1 MPFQGLLFNLCMKSN
16 LSFYIGMRYA
26 LSKRK
31 EGFLSFISGF
41 SFFAMAIGVMTLI
54 VVLSVMN
61 GFDSEIKNR
70 LLNVIPHITLT
81 DRDGMSAE
89 QINRL
94 SARLAKTNP
103 QIKSIT
109 PYLESHAILAAE
121 NSQQAVMIRGISDS
135 WASADLLK
143 AKMLI
148 GSIDDLQP
156 RQFGILLGSQLIRQ
170 LGVSIGDQVEL
181 ILPILSVTPL
191 GAFPRSKRMTV
202 MGVFEVGA
210 QVDATTA
217 FIHELDT
224 RLLLRYQDAYPGL
237 QIQLHDAFAADAI
250 VQEMA
255 ETSSSGLDSQS
266 WTAQMSTLF
275 QAMRMEKTVVGLL
288 LSVIIAVAA
297 FNIIACLVLMVAD
310 KRKDIAVLRTLGARS
325 DQIVKLFIIQ
335 GSIIGILGALF
346 GLIVGCIVALSIGD
360 IVSAIESF
368 TGQSLFDPSIYM
380 ISALPSKLLLND
392 VLIVLF
398 GATLT
403 SLLAT
408 IYPAWRAGQ
417 ILPAEAFRYDQ

>member
-1 MPFQGLLFNLCMKSN
+1 VPLLGLLFNLCMKSN

-61 GFDSEIKNR
+61 GFDREIKHR

-81 DRDGMSAE
+81 DRNGLSAQ
-89 QINRL
+89 QINQL
-94 SARLAKTNP
+94 SSQLAQASPK
-103 QIKSIT
+103 ISSIT
-109 PYLESHAILAAE
+109 PHLENHAMLAAE
-121 NSQQAVMIRGISDS
+121 NRQQAVVVRGISDS
-135 WASADLLK
+135 WPSAELLGDN
-143 AKMLI
+143 MLI
-148 GSIDDLQP
+148 GSVDDLQP

-170 LGVSIGDQVEL
+170 LGLSIGDQVEL
-181 ILPILSVTPL
+181 ILPTLSVTPL
-191 GAFPRSKRMTV
+191 GVFPRLKRMTV
-202 MGVFEVGA
+202 LGVFEVGA

-217 FIHELDT
+217 YIHEMDA
-224 RLLLRYQDAYPGL
+224 RLLMRYQDTYPGI
-237 QIQLHDAFAADAI
+237 QIQLYDPFAVDKI
-250 VQEMA
+250 LEELA
-255 ETSSSGLDSQS
+255 EILPSTLEKQS

-288 LSVIIAVAA
+288 LSVVIAVAA
-297 FNIIACLVLMVAD
+297 FNIIACLVLMVAN

-335 GSIIGILGALF
+335 GSAIGILGALF
-346 GLIVGCIVALSIGD
+346 GLIAGCIVALSIGD
-360 IVSAIESF
+360 IISFVESI

-392 VLIVLF
+392 VLMVVI

-417 ILPAEAFRYDQ
+417 ILPAEALRYDQ

>member
-1 MPFQGLLFNLCMKSN
+1 MPLLGLLFNLCMKSN

-61 GFDSEIKNR
+61 GFDREIKHR

-81 DRDGMSAE
+81 DRNGLSAQ
-89 QINRL
+89 QINQL
-94 SARLAKTNP
+94 SSQLAQASPK
-103 QIKSIT
+103 ISSIT
-109 PYLESHAILAAE
+109 PHLENHAMLAAE
-121 NSQQAVMIRGISDS
+121 NRQQAVVVRGISDS
-135 WASADLLK
+135 WPSAELLGDN
-143 AKMLI
+143 MLI
-148 GSIDDLQP
+148 GSVDDLQP

-170 LGVSIGDQVEL
+170 LGLSIGDQVEL
-181 ILPILSVTPL
+181 ILPTLSVTPL
-191 GAFPRSKRMTV
+191 GVFPRLKRMTV
-202 MGVFEVGA
+202 LGVFEVGA

-217 FIHELDT
+217 YIHEMDA
-224 RLLLRYQDAYPGL
+224 RLLMRYQDTYPGI
-237 QIQLHDAFAADAI
+237 QIQLYDPFAVDKI
-250 VQEMA
+250 LEELA
-255 ETSSSGLDSQS
+255 EILPSTLEKQS

-288 LSVIIAVAA
+288 LSVVIAVAA
-297 FNIIACLVLMVAD
+297 FNIIACLVLMVAN

-335 GSIIGILGALF
+335 GSAIGILGALF
-346 GLIVGCIVALSIGD
+346 GLIAGCIVALSIGD
-360 IVSAIESF
+360 IISFVESI

-392 VLIVLF
+392 VLMVVI

-417 ILPAEAFRYDQ
+417 ILPAEALRYDQ

>member
-1 MPFQGLLFNLCMKSN
+1 MPFLGLLFNLCMKSN

-61 GFDSEIKNR
+61 GFDREIKNR

-81 DRDGMSAE
+81 DPNGLTTE
-89 QINRL
+89 QINHL
-94 SARLAKTNP
+94 SSKLREVNP
-103 QIKSIT
+103 QIRSIS
-109 PYLESHAILAAE
+109 PYVENHAMLAAD
-121 NSQQAVMIRGISDS
+121 NRQQAVVIRGISHLWS
-135 WASADLLK
+135 SADLLRD
-143 AKMLI
+143 KMLM
-148 GSIDDLQP
+148 GAVDDLQP
-156 RQFGILLGSQLIRQ
+156 RQFGILLGSQLMRQ
-170 LGVSIGDQVEL
+170 LGLSIGDQVEL
-181 ILPILSVTPL
+181 ILPTLSVTPV
-191 GAFPRSKRMTV
+191 GAFPRLKRMTV
-202 MGVFEVGA
+202 LGVFEVGA
-210 QVDATTA
+210 QVDSTTA
-217 FIHELDT
+217 YIHELDA
-224 RLLLRYQDAYPGL
+224 RLLMRYQNTYPG
-237 QIQLHDAFAADAI
+237 IQLQLNDPFDADKVSNQVAAI
-250 VQEMA
+250 LPS
-255 ETSSSGLDSQS
+255 TLDRQS
-266 WTAQMSTLF
+266 WTAEMSTLF

-335 GSIIGILGALF
+335 GSAIGILGAFF
-346 GLIVGCIVALSIGD
+346 GLIVGCLVALFIGD
-360 IVSAIESF
+360 IIAFVESI

-380 ISALPSKLLLND
+380 ISVLPSKLLLND
-392 VLIVLF
+392 VLMVVF
-398 GATLT
+398 GASLT

-417 ILPAEAFRYDQ
+417 ILPAEALRYDQ

>member
-1 MPFQGLLFNLCMKSN
+1 VPLLGLLFNLCMKSN

-61 GFDSEIKNR
+61 GFDREIKHR

-81 DRDGMSAE
+81 DRNGLSAQ
-89 QINRL
+89 QINQL
-94 SARLAKTNP
+94 SSQLAQASPK
-103 QIKSIT
+103 ISSIT
-109 PYLESHAILAAE
+109 PHLENHAMLAAE
-121 NSQQAVMIRGISDS
+121 NRQQAVVVRGISDS
-135 WASADLLK
+135 WPSAELLGDN
-143 AKMLI
+143 MLI
-148 GSIDDLQP
+148 GSVDDLQP

-170 LGVSIGDQVEL
+170 LGLSIGDQVEL
-181 ILPILSVTPL
+181 ILPTLSVTPL
-191 GAFPRSKRMTV
+191 GVFPRLKRMTV
-202 MGVFEVGA
+202 LGVFEVGA

-217 FIHELDT
+217 YIHEMDA
-224 RLLLRYQDAYPGL
+224 RLLMRYQDTYPGI
-237 QIQLHDAFAADAI
+237 QIQLYDPFAVDKI
-250 VQEMA
+250 LEELA
-255 ETSSSGLDSQS
+255 EILPSTLEKQS

-288 LSVIIAVAA
+288 LSVVIAVAA
-297 FNIIACLVLMVAD
+297 FNIIACLVLMVAN

-335 GSIIGILGALF
+335 GSAIGVLGALF
-346 GLIVGCIVALSIGD
+346 GLIAGCIVALSIGD
-360 IVSAIESF
+360 IISFVESI

-392 VLIVLF
+392 VLMVVI

-417 ILPAEAFRYDQ
+417 ILPAEALRYDQ

>member
-1 MPFQGLLFNLCMKSN
+1 MPLLGLLFNLCMKSN

-61 GFDSEIKNR
+61 GFDREIKHR

-81 DRDGMSAE
+81 DRNGLSAQ
-89 QINRL
+89 QINQL
-94 SARLAKTNP
+94 SSQLAQASPK
-103 QIKSIT
+103 ISSIT
-109 PYLESHAILAAE
+109 PHLENHAMLAAE
-121 NSQQAVMIRGISDS
+121 NRQQAVVVRGISDS
-135 WASADLLK
+135 WPSAELLGDN
-143 AKMLI
+143 MLI
-148 GSIDDLQP
+148 GSVDDLQP

-170 LGVSIGDQVEL
+170 LGLSIGDQVEL
-181 ILPILSVTPL
+181 ILPTLSVTPL
-191 GAFPRSKRMTV
+191 GVFPRLKRMTV
-202 MGVFEVGA
+202 LGVFEVGA

-217 FIHELDT
+217 YIHEMDA
-224 RLLLRYQDAYPGL
+224 RLLMRYQDTYPGI
-237 QIQLHDAFAADAI
+237 QIQLYDPFAVDKI
-250 VQEMA
+250 LEELA
-255 ETSSSGLDSQS
+255 EILPSTLEKQS

-288 LSVIIAVAA
+288 LSVVIAVAA
-297 FNIIACLVLMVAD
+297 FNIIACLVLMVAN

-335 GSIIGILGALF
+335 GSAIGVLGALF
-346 GLIVGCIVALSIGD
+346 GLIAGCIVALFIGD
-360 IVSAIESF
+360 IISFVESI

-392 VLIVLF
+392 VLMVVI
-398 GATLT
+398 GATLS

-417 ILPAEAFRYDQ
+417 ILPAEALRYDQ

>member
-1 MPFQGLLFNLCMKSN
+1 MPLLGLLFNLCMKSN

-61 GFDSEIKNR
+61 GFDREIKHR

-81 DRDGMSAE
+81 DRNGLSAQ
-89 QINRL
+89 QINQL
-94 SARLAKTNP
+94 SSQLAQASPK
-103 QIKSIT
+103 ISSIT
-109 PYLESHAILAAE
+109 PHLENHAMLAAE
-121 NSQQAVMIRGISDS
+121 NRQQAVVVRGISDS
-135 WASADLLK
+135 WPSAELLGDN
-143 AKMLI
+143 MLI
-148 GSIDDLQP
+148 GSVDDLQP

-170 LGVSIGDQVEL
+170 LGLSIGDQVEL
-181 ILPILSVTPL
+181 ILPTLSVTPL
-191 GAFPRSKRMTV
+191 GVFPRLKRMTV
-202 MGVFEVGA
+202 LGVFEVGA

-217 FIHELDT
+217 YIHEVDA
-224 RLLLRYQDAYPGL
+224 RLLMRYQDTYPGI
-237 QIQLHDAFAADAI
+237 QIQLYDPFAVDKI
-250 VQEMA
+250 LEELA
-255 ETSSSGLDSQS
+255 EILPSTLEKQP

-288 LSVIIAVAA
+288 LSVVIAVAA
-297 FNIIACLVLMVAD
+297 FNIIACLVLMVAN

-335 GSIIGILGALF
+335 GSAIGILGALF
-346 GLIVGCIVALSIGD
+346 GLIAGCIVALFIGD
-360 IVSAIESF
+360 IISFVESI

-392 VLIVLF
+392 VLMVVI

-417 ILPAEAFRYDQ
+417 ILPAEALRYDQ

>member
-1 MPFQGLLFNLCMKSN
+1 VPLLGLLFNLCMKSN

-26 LSKRK
+26 FSKRK

-41 SFFAMAIGVMTLI
+41 SFFAMALGVMTLI

-61 GFDSEIKNR
+61 GFDREIKNR
-70 LLNVIPHITLT
+70 LLNVIPHITIT
-81 DRDGMSAE
+81 DHDGLSTD

-94 SARLAKTNP
+94 SFQLAQANP
-103 QIKSIT
+103 QIRSIT
-109 PYLESHAILAAE
+109 PHLENHAILAAD
-121 NSQQAVMIRGISDS
+121 NRQQAVVVRGISDS
-135 WASADLLK
+135 WASADLLRD
-143 AKMLI
+143 KMLI

-170 LGVSIGDQVEL
+170 LGLSIGDQVEL
-181 ILPILSVTPL
+181 ILPKLSVTPL
-191 GAFPRSKRMTV
+191 GAFPRLKRMTV
-202 MGVFEVGA
+202 LGVFEVGA
-210 QVDATTA
+210 QVDTTTA
-217 FIHELDT
+217 YIHELDA
-224 RLLLRYQDAYPGL
+224 RLLMRYQDTYPGL
-237 QIQLHDAFAADAI
+237 QIQLHDAFSADAI
-250 VQEMA
+250 IEQLA
-255 ETSSSGLDSQS
+255 ETLPVSLDRQS
-266 WTAQMSTLF
+266 WTSQMSTLF

-335 GSIIGILGALF
+335 GSAIGILGALF

-360 IVSAIESF
+360 IVSFVESI

-380 ISALPSKLLLND
+380 ISALPSKLLLDD
-392 VLIVLF
+392 VLMVVF

-417 ILPAEAFRYDQ
+417 ILPAEALRYDQ

>member
-1 MPFQGLLFNLCMKSN
+1 VPLLGLLFNLCMKSN

-26 LSKRK
+26 FSKRK

-41 SFFAMAIGVMTLI
+41 SFFAMALGVMTLI

-61 GFDSEIKNR
+61 GFDREIKNR
-70 LLNVIPHITLT
+70 LLNVIPHITIT
-81 DRDGMSAE
+81 DHDGLSTD

-94 SARLAKTNP
+94 SFQLAQANP
-103 QIKSIT
+103 QIRSIT
-109 PYLESHAILAAE
+109 PHLENHAMLAAD
-121 NSQQAVMIRGISDS
+121 NRQQAGVVRGISDS
-135 WASADLLK
+135 WASADLLRD
-143 AKMLI
+143 KMLI

-170 LGVSIGDQVEL
+170 LGLSIGDQVEL
-181 ILPILSVTPL
+181 ILPKLSVTPL
-191 GAFPRSKRMTV
+191 GAFPRLKRMTV
-202 MGVFEVGA
+202 LGVFEVGA
-210 QVDATTA
+210 QVDTTTA
-217 FIHELDT
+217 YIHELDA
-224 RLLLRYQDAYPGL
+224 RLLMRYQDTYPGL
-237 QIQLHDAFAADAI
+237 QIQLHDAFSADAI
-250 VQEMA
+250 IEQLA
-255 ETSSSGLDSQS
+255 ETLPVSLDRQS
-266 WTAQMSTLF
+266 WTSQMSTLF

-335 GSIIGILGALF
+335 GSAIGILGALF

-360 IVSAIESF
+360 IVSFVESI

-380 ISALPSKLLLND
+380 ISALPSKLLLDD
-392 VLIVLF
+392 VLMVVF

-417 ILPAEAFRYDQ
+417 ILPAEALRYDQ

>member
-1 MPFQGLLFNLCMKSN
+1 M
-16 LSFYIGMRYA
+16 
-26 LSKRK
+26 
-31 EGFLSFISGF
+31 SFISGF

-61 GFDSEIKNR
+61 GFDREIKHR

-81 DRDGMSAE
+81 DRNGLSTQ
-89 QINRL
+89 QIDQL
-94 SARLAKTNP
+94 SAQLAQASPK
-103 QIKSIT
+103 ISSIT
-109 PYLESHAILAAE
+109 PHLENHAMLAAE
-121 NSQQAVMIRGISDS
+121 NRQQAVVVRGISDS
-135 WASADLLK
+135 WPSAELLGDN
-143 AKMLI
+143 MLI
-148 GSIDDLQP
+148 GSVDDLQP

-170 LGVSIGDQVEL
+170 LGLSIGDQVEL
-181 ILPILSVTPL
+181 ILPTLSVTPL
-191 GAFPRSKRMTV
+191 GVFPRLKRMTV
-202 MGVFEVGA
+202 LGVFEVGA

-217 FIHELDT
+217 YIHEMDA
-224 RLLLRYQDAYPGL
+224 RLLMRYQDTYPGI
-237 QIQLHDAFAADAI
+237 QIQLYDPFAVDKI
-250 VQEMA
+250 LEELA
-255 ETSSSGLDSQS
+255 EILPSTLEKQS

-288 LSVIIAVAA
+288 LSVVIAVAA
-297 FNIIACLVLMVAD
+297 FNIIACLVLMVAN

-335 GSIIGILGALF
+335 GSAIGILGALF
-346 GLIVGCIVALSIGD
+346 GLIAGCIVALFIGD
-360 IVSAIESF
+360 IISFVESI

-392 VLIVLF
+392 VLMVVI

-417 ILPAEAFRYDQ
+417 ILPAEALRYDQ

>member
-1 MPFQGLLFNLCMKSN
+1 
-16 LSFYIGMRYA
+16 MRYA

-61 GFDSEIKNR
+61 GFDREIKHR

-81 DRDGMSAE
+81 DRNGLSAQ
-89 QINRL
+89 QINQL
-94 SARLAKTNP
+94 SSQLAQASPK
-103 QIKSIT
+103 ISSIT
-109 PYLESHAILAAE
+109 PHLENHAMLAAE
-121 NSQQAVMIRGISDS
+121 NRQQAVVVRGISDS
-135 WASADLLK
+135 WPSAELLGDN
-143 AKMLI
+143 MLI
-148 GSIDDLQP
+148 GSVDDLQP

-170 LGVSIGDQVEL
+170 LGLSIGDQVEL
-181 ILPILSVTPL
+181 ILPTLSVTPL
-191 GAFPRSKRMTV
+191 GVFPRLKRMTV
-202 MGVFEVGA
+202 LGVFEVGA

-217 FIHELDT
+217 YIHEVDA
-224 RLLLRYQDAYPGL
+224 RLLMRYQDTYPGI
-237 QIQLHDAFAADAI
+237 QIQLYDPFAVDKI
-250 VQEMA
+250 LEELA
-255 ETSSSGLDSQS
+255 EILPSTLEKQS

-288 LSVIIAVAA
+288 LSVVIAVAA
-297 FNIIACLVLMVAD
+297 FNIIACLVLMVAN

-335 GSIIGILGALF
+335 GSAIGILGALF
-346 GLIVGCIVALSIGD
+346 GLIAGCIVALFIGD
-360 IVSAIESF
+360 IISFVESI

-392 VLIVLF
+392 VLMVVI

-417 ILPAEAFRYDQ
+417 ILPAEALRYDQ

>member
-1 MPFQGLLFNLCMKSN
+1 VPLLGLLFNLCMKSN

-61 GFDSEIKNR
+61 GFDREIKNR
-70 LLNVIPHITLT
+70 LLNVVPHITIT
-81 DRDGMSAE
+81 DPNNLSVD
-89 QINRL
+89 QIDTL
-94 SARLAKTNP
+94 SSQLAQAIP

-109 PYLESHAILAAE
+109 PHLENHAMLAK
-121 NSQQAVMIRGISDS
+121 NNRQRAVVVRGMSDS
-135 WASADLLK
+135 WATADLIGD
-143 AKMLI
+143 KMLV
-148 GSIDDLQP
+148 GSVDDLQP
-156 RQFGILLGSQLIRQ
+156 RQFGILLGSQLIKQ
-170 LGVSIGDQVEL
+170 LGLSIGDQVEL
-181 ILPILSVTPL
+181 ILPKFSVTPL
-191 GAFPRSKRMTV
+191 GAFPRLKHMTV
-202 MGVFEVGA
+202 LGVFEVGA
-210 QVDATTA
+210 QVDAATA
-217 FIHELDT
+217 YIHE
-224 RLLLRYQDAYPGL
+224 QDARTLLGFNKRYPGVQIQLENPFVVDEVIEDLTALLPKNL
-237 QIQLHDAFAADAI
+237 QIQ
-250 VQEMA
+250 
-255 ETSSSGLDSQS
+255 S
-266 WTAQMSTLF
+266 WTLQMATLF

-335 GSIIGILGALF
+335 GSAIGILGALF

-360 IVSAIESF
+360 IVSFVESIIEV
-368 TGQSLFDPSIYM
+368 SLFDPSIYM
-380 ISALPSKLLLND
+380 ISVLPSKLLLND
-392 VLIVLF
+392 VLMVVF

-417 ILPAEAFRYDQ
+417 ILPAEALRYDQ

>member
-1 MPFQGLLFNLCMKSN
+1 VPLLGLLFNLCMKSN

-61 GFDSEIKNR
+61 GFDREIKHR

-81 DRDGMSAE
+81 DRNGLSAQ
-89 QINRL
+89 QINQL
-94 SARLAKTNP
+94 SSQLAQASPK
-103 QIKSIT
+103 ISSIT
-109 PYLESHAILAAE
+109 PHLENHAMLAAE
-121 NSQQAVMIRGISDS
+121 NRQQAVVVRGISDS
-135 WASADLLK
+135 WPSAELLGDN
-143 AKMLI
+143 MLI
-148 GSIDDLQP
+148 GSVDDLQP

-170 LGVSIGDQVEL
+170 LGLSIGDQVEL
-181 ILPILSVTPL
+181 ILPTLSVTPL
-191 GAFPRSKRMTV
+191 GVFPRLKRMTV
-202 MGVFEVGA
+202 LGVFEVGA

-217 FIHELDT
+217 YIHEMDA
-224 RLLLRYQDAYPGL
+224 RLLMRYQDTYPGI
-237 QIQLHDAFAADAI
+237 QIQLYDPFAVDKI
-250 VQEMA
+250 LEELA
-255 ETSSSGLDSQS
+255 EILPSTLEKQS

-288 LSVIIAVAA
+288 LSVVIAVAA
-297 FNIIACLVLMVAD
+297 FNIIACLVLMVAN

-335 GSIIGILGALF
+335 GSVIGVLGALF
-346 GLIVGCIVALSIGD
+346 GLIAGCIVALSIGD
-360 IVSAIESF
+360 IISFVESI

-392 VLIVLF
+392 VLMVVI

-417 ILPAEAFRYDQ
+417 ILPAEALRYDQ

>member
-1 MPFQGLLFNLCMKSN
+1 
-16 LSFYIGMRYA
+16 MRYA

-61 GFDSEIKNR
+61 GFDREIKHR

-81 DRDGMSAE
+81 DRNGLSAQ
-89 QINRL
+89 QINQL
-94 SARLAKTNP
+94 SSQLAQASPK
-103 QIKSIT
+103 ISSIT
-109 PYLESHAILAAE
+109 PHLENHAMLAAE
-121 NSQQAVMIRGISDS
+121 NRQQAVVVRGISDS
-135 WASADLLK
+135 WPSAELLGDN
-143 AKMLI
+143 MLI
-148 GSIDDLQP
+148 GSVDDLQP

-170 LGVSIGDQVEL
+170 LGLSIGDQVEL
-181 ILPILSVTPL
+181 ILPTLSVTPL
-191 GAFPRSKRMTV
+191 GVFPRLKRMTV
-202 MGVFEVGA
+202 LGVFEVGA
-210 QVDATTA
+210 QVDAKTA
-217 FIHELDT
+217 YIHEVDA
-224 RLLLRYQDAYPGL
+224 RLLMRYQDTYPGI
-237 QIQLHDAFAADAI
+237 QIQLYDPFAVDKI
-250 VQEMA
+250 LEELA
-255 ETSSSGLDSQS
+255 EILPSTLEKQS

-288 LSVIIAVAA
+288 LSVVIAVAA
-297 FNIIACLVLMVAD
+297 FNIIACLVLMVAN

-335 GSIIGILGALF
+335 GSAIGILGALF
-346 GLIVGCIVALSIGD
+346 GLIAGCIVALFIGD
-360 IVSAIESF
+360 IISFVESI

-392 VLIVLF
+392 VLMVVI

-417 ILPAEAFRYDQ
+417 ILPAEALRYDQ

>member
-1 MPFQGLLFNLCMKSN
+1 MPLLGLLFNLCMKSN

-61 GFDSEIKNR
+61 GFDREIKHR

-81 DRDGMSAE
+81 DGNGLSTQ
-89 QINRL
+89 QIDQL
-94 SARLAKTNP
+94 SAQLAQASPK
-103 QIKSIT
+103 ISSIT
-109 PYLESHAILAAE
+109 PHLENHAMLAAE
-121 NSQQAVMIRGISDS
+121 NRQQAVVVRGISDS
-135 WASADLLK
+135 WPSAELLGDN
-143 AKMLI
+143 MLI
-148 GSIDDLQP
+148 GSVDDLQP

-170 LGVSIGDQVEL
+170 LGLSIGDQVEL
-181 ILPILSVTPL
+181 ILPTLSVTPL
-191 GAFPRSKRMTV
+191 GVFPRLKRMTV
-202 MGVFEVGA
+202 LGVFEVGA

-217 FIHELDT
+217 YIHEMDA
-224 RLLLRYQDAYPGL
+224 RLLMRYQDTYPGI
-237 QIQLHDAFAADAI
+237 QIQLYDPFAVDKI
-250 VQEMA
+250 LEELA
-255 ETSSSGLDSQS
+255 EILPSTLEKQS

-288 LSVIIAVAA
+288 LSVVIAVAA
-297 FNIIACLVLMVAD
+297 FNIIACLVLMVAN

-335 GSIIGILGALF
+335 GSAIGILGALF
-346 GLIVGCIVALSIGD
+346 GLIAGCIVALSIGD
-360 IVSAIESF
+360 IISFVESI

-392 VLIVLF
+392 VLMVVI

-417 ILPAEAFRYDQ
+417 ILPAEALRYDQ

>member
-1 MPFQGLLFNLCMKSN
+1 MKSN

-41 SFFAMAIGVMTLI
+41 SFFAMALGVMTLI

-61 GFDSEIKNR
+61 GFDREIKNR
-70 LLNVIPHITLT
+70 LLNVIPHITVT
-81 DRDGMSAE
+81 DRDGLSTD

-94 SARLAKTNP
+94 SSQLAQANP

-109 PYLESHAILAAE
+109 PYLENHAMLAAD
-121 NSQQAVMIRGISDS
+121 NRQQAVLVRGISDS
-135 WASADLLK
+135 WASADLLRD
-143 AKMLI
+143 KMLI
-148 GSIDDLQP
+148 GSVDDLQP

-170 LGVSIGDQVEL
+170 LGLSIGDQVEL
-181 ILPILSVTPL
+181 ILPKLSVTPL
-191 GAFPRSKRMTV
+191 GAFPRLKRMTV
-202 MGVFEVGA
+202 LGVFEVGA

-217 FIHELDT
+217 YIHELDA
-224 RLLLRYQDAYPGL
+224 RLLMRYQDTYLGL
-237 QIQLHDAFAADAI
+237 QIQLHDAFVADAI
-250 VQEMA
+250 VEQLA
-255 ETSSSGLDSQS
+255 ESLPISLDRQS

-288 LSVIIAVAA
+288 LSVVIAVAA

-335 GSIIGILGALF
+335 GSAIGILGALF
-346 GLIVGCIVALSIGD
+346 GLFVGCTVALFIGD
-360 IVSAIESF
+360 IVSFVESI

-380 ISALPSKLLLND
+380 ISALPSKLLLDD
-392 VLIVLF
+392 VLMVVI

-417 ILPAEAFRYDQ
+417 ILPAEALRYDQ